1 VSRRYRDAD
10 WLREAYHE
18 REWTQAE
25 IADECGVSPRC
36 IRDWMDRHG
45 IDTRDPVGEHH
56 GLYGEPRDEETRAKI
71 AESLSGREFSDAV
84 RTRMSRA
91 HRGNDIDEDT
101 RAEISASLR
110 GRERD
115 ESTRERMSQSSSGAH
130 NANWKGG
137 YSRRYGS
144 GWSTARERVLQR
156 DEVCQHCGHDGSESR
171 LEVHHIVPIR
181 VFHEC
186 DEVSVSDAHAEAN
199 LVVLCKSCHPRADH
213 GDLEFVPPLD
223 ELPDPIGEIYT

>member
-71 AESLSGREFSDAV
+71 AETMQGRDFPVTARRRISEAQVGRELAEETREQISESLTG
-84 RTRMSRA
+84 REKSRETRLRMS
-91 HRGNDIDEDT
+91 ES
-101 RAEISASLR
+101 SAGPQNS
-110 GRERD
+110 
-115 ESTRERMSQSSSGAH
+115 
-130 NANWKGG
+130 NWKGG
-137 YSRRYGS
+137 YRARYGA
-144 GWSTARERVLQR
+144 GWSVARERVLKR
-156 DEVCQHCGHDGSESR
+156 DEVCQHCGEDGTT
-171 LEVHHIVPIR
+171 LQLDVHHIVPIR
-181 VFHEC
+181 AFRELPGF
-186 DEVSVSDAHAEAN
+186 EVSEAHRLDN
-199 LVVLCKSCHPRADH
+199 LVVLCKRCHALAEH
-213 GDLEFVPPLD
+213 GSIDTPS
-223 ELPDPIGEIYT
+223 PD